1 MKEIKIHGISYRPGY
16 SDMRGGHHES
26 ALRKDKDGC
35 WSYVC
40 RDRENFRAPEVTTVY
55 KVSAEAVEQLEEFIS
70 EKKIISLKDRPKS
83 DLFVT
88 DYSPWRWSIDY
99 ETTSFGKPEL
109 HYCSIDE
116 FKEYSEYDSA
126 LLDELY
132 ERFTALQGE
141 KAAEAD

>member
-1 MKEIKIHGISYRPGY
+1 M
-16 SDMRGGHHES
+16 
-26 ALRKDKDGC
+26 
-35 WSYVC
+35 
-40 RDRENFRAPEVTTVY
+40 TTVY

-99 ETTSFGKPEL
+99 ETTSFGKPKL
-109 HYCSIDE
+109 HCCSIDE
-116 FKEYSEYDSA
+116 FKEYSNSDSA
-126 LLDELY
+126 LLDDLY
-132 ERFTALQGE
+132 ERFTALRDE